1 MRLITRGNLD
11 GLVSAVF
18 ISTVEDVKTVKLVH
32 PKDISDNKVH
42 ITDIDIIANLPYH
55 PDCGIWFDHH
65 QMRESDQKPPDNFK
79 GNHKI
84 APSVARVIYE
94 YYSSDKLKPFEY
106 LLDETD
112 RFDSALLSMEDVT
125 DPQGIILLGYT
136 IDSRSGIG
144 QFRDYFNSLVVWL
157 QIMKIDEILQ
167 QPEVVERVNIL
178 RENSANFLQ
187 VLKESSYIDG
197 NVVITDFR
205 SLKNVPIGNRFLVYT
220 LFPEANVSVRLQW
233 GPERAFVATTLGHS
247 IFNRTSKANCG
258 DICNKYGGGGHAGAA
273 GCTLE
278 TEKAEQQISE
288 IIQELKK
295 AG

>member
-1 MRLITRGNLD
+1 LRLITRGNLD
-11 GLVSAVF
+11 GLVSAVL

-42 ITDIDIIANLPYH
+42 ITDTDIIANLPYH

-65 QMRESDQKPPDNFK
+65 QMRENDQRPSESFK
-79 GNHKI
+79 GEHKI

-106 LLDETD
+106 LLDDTD
-112 RFDSALLSMEDVT
+112 RFDSAQLSMEDIT
-125 DPQGIILLGYT
+125 DPQGIILLGFT

-144 QFRDYFNSLVVWL
+144 HFKDYFNSLVVWL
-157 QIMKIDEILQ
+157 QIMNIDEILQ
-167 QPEVVERVNIL
+167 QPEVVERENLL
-178 RENSANFLQ
+178 RENNSNFLQ
-187 VLKESSYIDG
+187 VLKESSYLDG

-205 SLKNVPIGNRFLVYT
+205 SLENVPIGNRFLVYT

-233 GPERAFVATTLGHS
+233 GPDKAFVAATLGHS
-247 IFNRTSKANCG
+247 IFNRTSKSDCG

-273 GCTLE
+273 GCPIA
-278 TEKAEQQISE
+278 TEKADQLTSE
-288 IIQELKK
+288 IVQALKE

>member
-11 GLVSAVF
+11 GLVSAVL
-18 ISTVEDVKTVKLVH
+18 ISTVEDIKTVKLVH

-42 ITDIDIIANLPYH
+42 ITDTDIIANLPYH
-55 PDCGIWFDHH
+55 PYCGIWFDHH
-65 QMRESDQKPPDNFK
+65 QMRENDQKPPESFK
-79 GNHKI
+79 GEHKI
-84 APSVARVIYE
+84 APSVARIIYE

-106 LLDETD
+106 LLDDTD
-112 RFDSALLSMEDVT
+112 RFDSAQLSMEDIT
-125 DPQGIILLGYT
+125 DPQGIILLGFT

-144 QFRDYFNSLVVWL
+144 QFKDYFNSLVVWL
-157 QIMKIDEILQ
+157 QIMNIDEILQ

-178 RENSANFLQ
+178 RDNNANFLQ

-205 SLKNVPIGNRFLVYT
+205 SLENVPIGNRFLVYT

-233 GPERAFVATTLGHS
+233 GPDKAFVAATLGHS

-258 DICNKYGGGGHAGAA
+258 DICNKYGGGGHTGAA
-273 GCTLE
+273 GCPIA
-278 TEKAEQQISE
+278 TEKADQQIGE
-288 IIQELKK
+288 IVQALKD